1 MTNLQNIQKDI
12 EHLQEAKTPEQIEA
26 ERQEEQREVV
36 DRIIRGKNDVFRKEY
51 DLPEFDL
58 KFTVA
63 IKAPNAIEVGK
74 IQAMTAG
81 YLSGMNTYM
90 SQYYL
95 VVYQTLASLRVCG
108 KEVPKCLEK
117 DEDIYNLDILYA
129 IGVDFS
135 AWMQTFRR

>member
-1 MTNLQNIQKDI
+1 MTNIQKDI
-12 EHLQEAKTPEQIEA
+12 EHLQEPKTAEQVEA

-36 DRIIRGKNDVFRKEY
+36 DRIIRGKNDIFTKHY

-58 KFTVA
+58 KFTIA

-74 IQAMTAG
+74 IQAMTSG

-95 VVYQTLASLRVCG
+95 VVYQTLSSIRVCG
-108 KEVPKCLEK
+108 KEVPKFLEK

-135 AWMQTFRR
+135 AWMNTFRR